1 MGQKISRN
9 GVSEDPEKVKAIK
22 DMPFPRSKQDLQ
34 RFLGMIAY
42 LGKFIPQLSEQTHQL
57 RELVKKNSIWVFTV
71 TTATNL
77 IS

>member
-71 TTATNL
+71 TKATNL

>member
-57 RELVKKNSIWVFTV
+57 RELVKKNSNI
-71 TTATNL
+71 L
-77 IS
+77 